1 MINTHA
7 KFAYPCDLVQE
18 YAGDLAYCYTDD
30 NAPKM
35 CGKSNDQS
43 CKNYMYTKE
52 LVEVTVIDEDHSG
65 DVKSKEFEWNSEKS
79 EEFEEGCLHFFL
91 IGS

>member
-7 KFAYPCDLVQE
+7 KFAYPCEKVKE
-18 YAGDLAYCYTDD
+18 YAGEYANCYEDD
-30 NAPKM
+30 SIKM
-35 CGKSNDQS
+35 CGKGNDQS

-65 DVKSKEFEWNSEKS
+65 DVKSNNFEWDSSTSNA
-79 EEFEEGCLHFFL
+79 FEEGYLYFFNW
-91 IGS
+91 